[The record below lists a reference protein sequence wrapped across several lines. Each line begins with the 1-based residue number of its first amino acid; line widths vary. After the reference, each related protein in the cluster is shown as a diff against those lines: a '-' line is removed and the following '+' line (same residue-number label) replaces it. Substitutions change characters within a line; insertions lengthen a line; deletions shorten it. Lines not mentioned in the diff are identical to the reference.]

1 MDCRLPGS
9 FVHGIFQARI
19 LEWVAIPFSKTSYI
33 KAYIWNLGASH
44 MVLVLKTPPANAG
57 DAGDLG
63 SVTGSGRS
71 PGGAW
76 QSTPIFLLRVSHG
89 QRSLAATV
97 HWVVKSQIRLK
108 RLNTDARAI

>member
-1 MDCRLPGS
+1 
-9 FVHGIFQARI
+9 
-19 LEWVAIPFSKTSYI
+19 
-33 KAYIWNLGASH
+33 
-44 MVLVLKTPPANAG
+44 MVLVLKTSPANAG

-108 RLNTDARAI
+108 RLNTDACAI